1 MKENDIRIIKAFE
14 GETGCLVKNKERF
27 IEQIY
32 SDGLVKDFDEVVLEN
47 IEHFEIKC
55 PYEFLDTEYIV
66 NHDNDYIL
74 ASDNVYLKV
83 EAIDIDYYLEEQL
96 IKE

>member
-1 MKENDIRIIKAFE
+1 MKQEDTQIIKAFE
-14 GETGCLVKNKERF
+14 GELGYIVKNKEQF
-27 IEQIY
+27 IKQIY

-47 IEHFEIKC
+47 IQYFEIKC

-66 NHDNDYIL
+66 NHDDDYVL

-83 EAIDIDYYLEEQL
+83 EAIDIDYYLKEQL

>member
-1 MKENDIRIIKAFE
+1 MKQEDMQIIKAFE
-14 GETGCLVKNKERF
+14 GEMEYIVENKEQF
-27 IEQIY
+27 IKQIY
-32 SDGLVKDFDEVVLEN
+32 SDGLVKDFDEIVLEN

-66 NHDNDYIL
+66 NNDNDYVL
-74 ASDNVYLKV
+74 VSDNVYLKI
-83 EAIDIDYYLEEQL
+83 EAIDIDYYLKEQL

>member
-1 MKENDIRIIKAFE
+1 MKQEDVQIIKAFE
-14 GETGCLVKNKERF
+14 SEMGYIVKNKEQF

-32 SDGLVKDFDEVVLEN
+32 SDGLVKDFDEVVLDN
-47 IEHFEIKC
+47 IQYFEIKC

-66 NHDNDYIL
+66 NNDNDYIL
-74 ASDNVYLKV
+74 VSDNVYLKV
-83 EAIDIDYYLEEQL
+83 EAIDIDYYLKEQL